1 MLEAEKQ
8 VRLVGKLL
16 KMTNAGEMCWSAVG
30 SSGLDDGDN
39 AFDIYEA
46 QSGAMTFRLHQHT
59 QVAVGPL
66 QKLLGIN
73 DNRVLGLYHSEKTS
87 TSLEVI
93 SIKDGGRR
101 IIIDTGDMPL
111 LKNLFSAVRKSVTSI
126 DADIE
131 AFIGQEERHAERHHG

>member
-1 MLEAEKQ
+1 MLSPKQ
-8 VRLVGKLL
+8 QVLLIGKLL
-16 KMTNAGEMCWSAVG
+16 KMTNAGEIGWSTAG
-30 SSGLDDGDN
+30 SSASDDREDS
-39 AFDIYEA
+39 FDIYEA
-46 QSGAMTFRLHQHT
+46 QSGAMTFRLYQHA

-73 DNRVLGLYHSEKTS
+73 DNRVLGLYHTEKTS
-87 TSLEVI
+87 TFLEVI
-93 SIKDGGRR
+93 SVKDGGRR
-101 IIIDTGDMPL
+101 IIVDTGDMPL